1 VELEIAERQIVAKA
15 DPAEPC
21 NWRPVAQARS
31 ISEGFVH
38 VATGNFLL
46 LDVIGMAA
54 PGGLVCPNSSG
65 RWRTIPGPDPQKR
78 RIGGQY
84 A

>member
-15 DPAEPC
+15 ECIPAEPAIGVPSHE
-21 NWRPVAQARS
+21 RVQQ
-31 ISEGFVH
+31 GFVH

-54 PGGLVCPNSSG
+54 PGGLVCPNSG
-65 RWRTIPGPDPQKR
+65 
-78 RIGGQY
+78 
-84 A
+84 